1 MVVAANGSRT
11 RQIMI
16 VMMAIN
22 TLVVVGADSI
32 VVPLIV
38 LIIIVHMD
46 TAIIAIKAIIKRK
59 KKALNVFHVAF
70 LSKLNHL
77 VGLATVAL
85 EANDLICDTEC
96 E

>member
-38 LIIIVHMD
+38 PIIIVHKD

-70 LSKLNHL
+70 LSKLSHL
-77 VGLATVAL
+77 VGVATIALVAD
-85 EANDLICDTEC
+85 DLSCDTEC